1 MPLAAVVTL
10 IGVALTVVVLAAYL
24 IKVAFILNHV
34 NFTLGTINA
43 GIRAIAVGAEPLD
56 PLISEVYAHLE
67 ETRAALDDALGVE
80 A

>member
-24 IKVAFILNHV
+24 IRVAFILDHV

-43 GIRAIAVGAEPLD
+43 GVRAIAMGAEPLE
-56 PLISEVYAHLE
+56 PLLNDIYGYLE
-67 ETRAALDDALGVE
+67 DTRLALDETLGV
-80 A
+80 